1 MITAIAETFR
11 RQLSPRNRRLARS
24 LVDPMLGF
32 VGTAHGARK
41 VSSSVA
47 LTFDDGP
54 DPLVTPRMLDLL
66 RERNAKSTFFM
77 LSDHASRYPALV
89 RRVVDD
95 GHEVGLH
102 CDRHDRLTTMS
113 FSEIKQRL
121 GKARL
126 VLEQLCET
134 PIRLF
139 RPPYGAQSLV
149 SFVAARSLGFEIVA
163 WGPYAEDWIDQT
175 AEASAAKV
183 LGGIKGGDIA
193 LFHDGLELADG
204 TPAPKLDRVRVVELV
219 LDGLAERS
227 LGATTVGRLLAEHG
241 TRRTAWFR
249 Q

>member
-1 MITAIAETFR
+1 MITALAETFR
-11 RQLSPRNRRLARS
+11 KQLGPRNRRLARS

-41 VSSSVA
+41 TSSSVA

-54 DPLVTPRMLDLL
+54 HPLVTPRLLDLL

-77 LSDHASRYPALV
+77 LTDHAVRHPALV
-89 RRVVDD
+89 RRVIDE

-102 CDRHDRLTTMS
+102 CDRHDRLTTLG

-121 GKARL
+121 AKARA
-126 VLEQLCET
+126 VLEQLCGV
-134 PIRLF
+134 PVKLF

-183 LGGIKGGDIA
+183 LGCVKGGDIA
-193 LFHDGLELADG
+193 LFHDGLELAAG
-204 TPAPKLDRVRVVELV
+204 TPEPELDRVRVVELV

-227 LGATTVGRLLAEHG
+227 LDATTVGRLLAEHG